1 MSTFYWGITRKT
13 IVAFGSLFTNYSIFH
28 RDKNKQ
34 IVQKIKVPITY
45 APKHKF
51 LARLYQELDIESKP
65 FEVVL
70 PRMSFEILSYGYDR
84 ARKLNSNQPMTAFV
98 NGQYRSMGTGVPY
111 NLDIALYI
119 YSKNQ
124 EDALQLF
131 EQIIPKFPP
140 SVNVAVEIVPEMG
153 LTQNIPIVLN
163 TVEFEDNYE
172 GDYSTHRTIV
182 YTLRFTA
189 QVVYYGAID
198 GFNEDICGISSGD
211 GKGLIRRVVTN
222 ISDTDT
228 NERYETITETLN
240 PFFANQDEFYTVD
253 ETIERPIL

>member
-28 RDKNKQ
+28 KNKNKQ
-34 IVQKIKVPITY
+34 IVQKIKVPISY

-51 LARLYQELDIESKP
+51 LARLYQEPDIESKP

-70 PRMSFEILSYGYDR
+70 PRMSFEIVSYGYDR
-84 ARKLNSNQPMTAFV
+84 ARKLNSAQPMTAFV
-98 NGQYRSMGTGVPY
+98 GGQYRAMGTGVPY

-131 EQIIPKFPP
+131 EQIVPHFPP

-153 LTQNIPIVLN
+153 LSQNIPIILN
-163 TVEFEDNYE
+163 SVEFEDNYE

-198 GFNEDICGISSGD
+198 GYTEDICGIASGD
-211 GKGLIRRVVTN
+211 GKGLIRRVVTS

-228 NERYETITETLN
+228 NEHYETITETLN
-240 PFFANQDEFYTVD
+240 PFFANQDEFYTID